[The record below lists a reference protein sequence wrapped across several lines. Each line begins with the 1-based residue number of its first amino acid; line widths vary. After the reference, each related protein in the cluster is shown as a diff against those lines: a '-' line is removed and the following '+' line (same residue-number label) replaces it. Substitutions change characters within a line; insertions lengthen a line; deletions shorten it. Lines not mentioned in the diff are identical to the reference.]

1 MENTIYYTFS
11 TISQTLAG
19 ALGLLAA
26 FMIIRINA
34 FNQLI
39 YERMAELHAELG
51 WADEEFNGRRWR
63 GDAVAFF
70 AYVCSK
76 QEDTRAVGGQ
86 GNPPPLNRSQE
97 GKLAEGESMTSRK
110 THLLAQV
117 ARVLAA
123 TSACIV
129 FCFVI
134 LGLTTTVSARGSLA
148 CAVLAAGIILASACV
163 VFQVR
168 LVLHALTEA

>member
-1 MENTIYYTFS
+1 
-11 TISQTLAG
+11 
-19 ALGLLAA
+19 
-26 FMIIRINA
+26 
-34 FNQLI
+34 
-39 YERMAELHAELG
+39 MA
-51 WADEEFNGRRWR
+51 
-63 GDAVAFF
+63 
-70 AYVCSK
+70 
-76 QEDTRAVGGQ
+76 
-86 GNPPPLNRSQE
+86 
-97 GKLAEGESMTSRK
+97 SRK

-168 LVLHALTEA
+168 LVLRALTEA